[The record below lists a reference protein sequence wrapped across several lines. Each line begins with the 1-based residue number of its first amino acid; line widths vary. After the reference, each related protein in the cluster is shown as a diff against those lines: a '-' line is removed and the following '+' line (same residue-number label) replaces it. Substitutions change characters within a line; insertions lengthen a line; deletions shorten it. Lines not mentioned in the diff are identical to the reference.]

1 MIFDTHAHY
10 DDHKFDDD
18 RKELLSGLFENGIG
32 RIVNVASG
40 LPSIQSTI
48 TLAEE
53 YPGIYAA
60 AGVHPEELSG
70 LDEENIG
77 EVKKAAS
84 HEKVVAIGEIGLDY
98 YYLGEDGKKTPK
110 QCKEEQKYWFG
121 KQLDIARECG
131 LPVIIHSR
139 DAAKDTYDLL
149 SKYHAEEIGGVI
161 HCFSYSAEM
170 AQEYV
175 KMGFYIGFGGVVT
188 FSNAKKVKEAAA
200 SVPADRIVIETD
212 CPYLA
217 PVPNRGKRNSSA
229 NLPYV
234 LETLAAIRGC
244 SVAELEEVTWKNA
257 CRLYKLEE

>member
-1 MIFDTHAHY
+1 M
-10 DDHKFDDD
+10 
-18 RKELLSGLFENGIG
+18 
-32 RIVNVASG
+32 
-40 LPSIQSTI
+40 
-48 TLAEE
+48 
-53 YPGIYAA
+53 
-60 AGVHPEELSG
+60 
-70 LDEENIG
+70 
-77 EVKKAAS
+77 
-84 HEKVVAIGEIGLDY
+84 
-98 YYLGEDGKKTPK
+98 
-110 QCKEEQKYWFG
+110 
-121 KQLDIARECG
+121 
-131 LPVIIHSR
+131 IIHSR